1 MKRTIIAAVC
11 TLISA
16 PAMSGGLQLTPE
28 QQDVWAGEEAYWQ
41 FVNAGDVESFLTLW
55 HEDFV
60 GWPCD
65 AETTS
70 DIEGLKT
77 DAPDWIASV
86 RAQGRKTTIAPEGV
100 VVEDEFAVTYLSATT
115 VWTDES
121 GASNS
126 AMIKLVHTWIKIEDD
141 WKIIGG
147 MCGPLERDSG

>member
-1 MKRTIIAAVC
+1 M
-11 TLISA
+11 LI
-16 PAMSGGLQLTPE
+16 
-28 QQDVWAGEEAYWQ
+28 
-41 FVNAGDVESFLTLW
+41 
-55 HEDFV
+55 ED
-60 GWPCD
+60 
-65 AETTS
+65 T
-70 DIEGLKT
+70 EGLKT